1 MGYNEIKRLFDFSLA
16 GFLLF
21 CTFPLFV
28 MVMISISLTSEG
40 GAFYSA
46 ERIGFRGR
54 RFKMYKFRT
63 MVKNADKKGGFSVST
78 NDERVTKIGK
88 ILRKTKVNEL
98 PQLFNVFKGDMSFVG
113 PRPEVSFYTDRF
125 NEEEKKILE
134 VLPGITDFSSIKFS
148 NEAEILE
155 RSNIKDKEKAFEIE
169 IWPEKKRLQLRYVK
183 VKSFF
188 VDFKILMNTFREL
201 CKNQSSLIRS
211 LKIIS

>member
-63 MVKNADKKGGFSVST
+63 MIKNADKKGGFSVST
-78 NDERVTKIGK
+78 NDKRVTKIGN
-88 ILRKTKVNEL
+88 ILRKTKIDEL
-98 PQLFNVFKGDMSFVG
+98 PQMWNILKGEMSFVG
-113 PRPEVSFYTDRF
+113 PRPEVEYYVSKF
-125 NEEEKKILE
+125 NDEEKKIFS
-134 VLPGITDFSSIKFS
+134 VLPGIVDYSSIRFR

-155 RSNIKDKEKAFEIE
+155 KSRIKNKEKAFEFE
-169 IWPEKKRLQLRYVK
+169 IWPEKKKLQLKYVK
-183 VKSFF
+183 ERGFF
-188 VDFKILMNTFREL
+188 TDLRIILDTVRNIF
-201 CKNQSSLIRS
+201 
-211 LKIIS
+211 